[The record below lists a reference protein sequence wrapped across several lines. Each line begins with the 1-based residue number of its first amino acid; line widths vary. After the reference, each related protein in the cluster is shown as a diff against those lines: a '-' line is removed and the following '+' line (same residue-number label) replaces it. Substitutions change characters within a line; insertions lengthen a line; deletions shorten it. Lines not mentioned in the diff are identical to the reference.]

1 MASLLPEW
9 AYRTQDKFNGSMSQ
23 VSTDGENCN
32 GTLMKGSVSS
42 SGIRGGV
49 LGHLEACKSTIY
61 DGLHAGV
68 KNTFARVHTY
78 AYCMQLAGLFGP
90 RSRVPTPCQEVSL
103 SSMSSCVQ
111 LVICA
116 SHKLQSLCSDLL

>member
-1 MASLLPEW
+1 MATTLRH
-9 AYRTQDKFNGSMSQ
+9 ADKEVTFAQSQ
-23 VSTDGENCN
+23 NN
-32 GTLMKGSVSS
+32 RTLMKGSVSS

-49 LGHLEACKSTIY
+49 LGHLEACKSTIN

-103 SSMSSCVQ
+103 SSM
-111 LVICA
+111 
-116 SHKLQSLCSDLL
+116 